1 MLIDSDDDPI
11 SLSCENPSFIE
22 ENDSE
27 IFNTITPVELTIK
40 KRKIIRKENPK
51 IVNRTL
57 SFLEYY
63 RTDVDLK
70 SYKIVDLKAV
80 ASHNRLHISGNKTV
94 LIERISTYFQRNM
107 SALKIQSNLRLFFV
121 KRSFQLRG
129 PGYHDRSLC
138 VNDTD
143 FYSLEPLSEIPF
155 QEFFSYKDEQSFV
168 YGFNVCS
175 LMALLVRKGR
185 SILNPYNRAK
195 IPEKVVG
202 DMIRLYVYSVIFFPE
217 HINDEDKCVRTRNVY
232 IQSPNPILIARGY
245 FYGFPCSQRYLN
257 SLSRNRTETV
267 IPDQTRSPFRTTS
280 LPAELDVE
288 GILPSDHTHSRFAES
303 LLPAELVVG
312 DVHSPDQ
319 NSVTHD
325 APRGTRISRRRR
337 VGMFPR
343 MLDNSPEEEDTRI
356 GDMIDNILDV
366 QNVETVTNTESDR
379 DDVPTRDVN
388 RRVGRD
394 VGSVTEGRNLI
405 RPSVVLSN
413 VVDTSSEE
421 WINRILNTPTN
432 TWLNEMLAP
441 SRNYLPVGWSEG
453 GRAEPHDNFIFRDEE
468 RVWDQNTTLTNSVDI
483 SGSEAWF
490 VNPIIQAQNTND
502 DFATPGIGRILRV
515 NTHIRFTDE
524 DVPPFEEFEDELP
537 ENPLRDDVPTRDV
550 NSRFGVDRVLDNL
563 EIRTDQHSLVATSGR
578 RSPVATSGQRSPVAT
593 SGQRS
598 PVATSGQRSQVFG
611 RTHNPVQPIV
621 SMETSE
627 ETMHIQTM
635 ENRMREIIQQPILV
649 RTQEL
654 FMEIDQLGNYTNVD
668 WFHQLNKRD
677 CFVFFQFLH
686 NHWRYRGQLSNAV
699 KKRICP
705 LGDPFLGITH
715 IQMRMN
721 EITEEQLRFN
731 CITVMERLAYTAY
744 DIEDRK
750 LAVLYI
756 LAALTQ
762 VSLPARNNMV
772 WLYESMNQ

>member
-1 MLIDSDDDPI
+1 MQIDSDDDPI

-22 ENDSE
+22 DNNLE
-27 IFNTITPVELTIK
+27 IFNTITPVEPATK
-40 KRKIIRKENPK
+40 KRKIIRKECPK

-80 ASHNRLHISGNKTV
+80 ASHNRLHISGNKTT
-94 LIERISTYFQRNM
+94 LIERISTYFRKNI
-107 SALKIQSNLRLFFV
+107 SALKIQSNLRCFFV

-129 PGYHDRSLC
+129 PAYQDRSLC

-143 FYSLEPLSEIPF
+143 FFSLEPLTEIPF

-175 LMALLVRKGR
+175 LMTLLVRKGR

-195 IPEKVVG
+195 IPEKVIG

-217 HINDEDKCVRTRNVY
+217 HINEEDKCVRTRNVY

-245 FYGFPCSQRYLN
+245 YYGFQCSQRYLN

-267 IPDQTRSPFRTTS
+267 IPD
-280 LPAELDVE
+280 LDV
-288 GILPSDHTHSRFAES
+288 GGFQP
-303 LLPAELVVG
+303 PY
-312 DVHSPDQ
+312 Q

-325 APRGTRISRRRR
+325 APRGTRISRRRI
-337 VGMFPR
+337 GTFPR
-343 MLDNSPEEEDTRI
+343 MFDNSPEEEDTRI

-366 QNVETVTNTESDR
+366 QNVGTVTNTESDR

-388 RRVGRD
+388 HRFGGD
-394 VGSVTEGRNLI
+394 VGSATEGRNLV
-405 RPSVVLSN
+405 RPSVVLRN
-413 VVDTSSEE
+413 VVETSSEE
-421 WINRILNTPTN
+421 WINRILNTSTN
-432 TWLNEMLAP
+432 EWLNEMLAP
-441 SRNYLPVGWSEG
+441 SRNSLPVGWSEDG
-453 GRAEPHDNFIFRDEE
+453 MPSHSGRSPP
-468 RVWDQNTTLTNSVDI
+468 NTTNSEGDSV
-483 SGSEAWF
+483 SAQRGR
-490 VNPIIQAQNTND
+490 VLRQNTND
-502 DFATPGIGRILRV
+502 DFATPGIGSILRV

-524 DVPPFEEFEDELP
+524 DVPPFEELEDELP

-578 RSPVATSGQRSPVAT
+578 RSPEATSGRRSPEAT
-593 SGQRS
+593 SGR
-598 PVATSGQRSQVFG
+598 RSQVFG
-611 RTHNPVQPIV
+611 RTHNPIQPIV
-621 SMETSE
+621 SIETSE

-635 ENRMREIIQQPILV
+635 ENKMREIVQQPILV

-654 FMEIDQLGNYTNVD
+654 FMEIDQLGNYTNVE